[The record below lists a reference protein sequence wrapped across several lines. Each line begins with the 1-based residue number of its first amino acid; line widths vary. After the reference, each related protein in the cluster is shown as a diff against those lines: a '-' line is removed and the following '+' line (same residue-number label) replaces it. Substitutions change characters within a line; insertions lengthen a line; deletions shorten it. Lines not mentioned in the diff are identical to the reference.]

1 MYTNLLTEILKN
13 EINLNVIIEKDNDSG
28 IVYKNDIDK
37 YIKMKSEDIIDK
49 TMLKLKEHLLLMN
62 NESEDHCL
70 KDFLNMSKKVIEKK
84 YEDYIENNDN
94 LKDNVSNIIKNI
106 YNTKKDDA
114 LEVSKTVLNDDLS
127 IIGY

>member
-1 MYTNLLTEILKN
+1 
-13 EINLNVIIEKDNDSG
+13 
-28 IVYKNDIDK
+28 
-37 YIKMKSEDIIDK
+37 MKSEDIIDK
-49 TMLKLKEHLLLMN
+49 TMLKLKEHLLSMN
-62 NESEDHCL
+62 HESEDHCL

-94 LKDNVSNIIKNI
+94 LKYNVSNIIKNI